1 MANEDKILALLEQI
15 ASDVSEMKVRMG
27 SMEARMDSIETRM
40 DRMEARMDSMEAR
53 MDRIEAR
60 MDSIEARMDKMET
73 RMDKMEAD
81 ISGVK
86 SRMDKMEAD
95 ISGIKVRLD
104 VDVDRNF
111 KLLAE
116 GHEMLQEH
124 IERTTAPMD
133 RVERI
138 EGDVIVLKSATKDLN
153 QRVSVLETA
162 R

>member
-1 MANEDKILALLEQI
+1 MANEDKILALLGQM
-15 ASDVSEMKVRMG
+15 ASDVSEMK
-27 SMEARMDSIETRM
+27 TH
-40 DRMEARMDSMEAR
+40 MDSMEAR
-53 MDRIEAR
+53 MDRMEAR
-60 MDSIEARMDKMET
+60 MDSIEARMDKMEADISGIKV